1 MKAVVMDSSLMCTS
15 VSAELDQD
23 GCFRAG
29 RSLYRPS
36 GTYSVYGRD
45 ITVGEQVG
53 TSDWWTT
60 NLPYPFS
67 CRLLQGSQLLFVPAE
82 CCEDLLLQEFVD
94 IYLEL
99 LRSVCKN
106 NVACVHKNK
115 MNFSKIQTL
124 LDDLHES
131 EEDVEA
137 EVEED
142 SDSDSDHSPVDS
154 EDHSE
159 YEEEVEE
166 EEDEKIM

>member
-1 MKAVVMDSSLMCTS
+1 MCTS
-15 VSAELDQD
+15 VPVELDQH
-23 GCFRAG
+23 GCFQAG
-29 RSLYRPS
+29 RQLYRAS

-67 CRLLQGSQLLFVPAE
+67 CRLLQGSQLLFVSAG
-82 CCEDLLLQEFVD
+82 CSEDLLLQEFVD
-94 IYLEL
+94 IYSEL

-137 EVEED
+137 EVEEED
-142 SDSDSDHSPVDS
+142 SDSDSDHSSVDS
-154 EDHSE
+154 EDQSE
-159 YEEEVEE
+159 SEEEVEEE